1 MVLSSSSS
9 SCPPPLPPALQDS
22 PGQTW
27 SWEEAVLAGSCERSC
42 IWGLA
47 QGSAE
52 VSGSVRRSQQARVEE
67 AWARGPPRR
76 SQAAN
81 RPLI

>member
-1 MVLSSSSS
+1 MVLG
-9 SCPPPLPPALQDS
+9 PALQGS

-27 SWEEAVLAGSCERSC
+27 PWEEAVPAGAFERSC

-52 VSGSVRRSQQARVEE
+52 VSASASVRRSQQARVEE